1 MHRHG
6 KAIRGCTSRREFLK
20 SSGRAMAGAV
30 LVGEI
35 AARSY
40 AGHDST
46 LKVALVGCGF
56 RGTGAATQ
64 VLSTKGPVKLW
75 AMADLFQDRLAASY
89 SRLVHGIQADYD
101 REASAG
107 FAARIDVPPERR
119 FVGFDAYAK
128 AIDSG
133 VDMVLLT
140 TNQHFRP
147 QHFAYAVRCGKH
159 VFLEKPLGVDVPGIQ
174 QLLAANEE
182 AKKKNLKVGVGLNM
196 RHSRRVQEAVRR
208 VKEGA
213 IGPLGLMCCYFNFS
227 GLRETPPRPDNMTE
241 MTYQLRNPYHFQ
253 WLSGDYIVDAVVH
266 YFDLAL
272 WLHGG
277 SPATAQA
284 QGGRQ
289 VYLPNYQGDT
299 FDHMVVEYT
308 FDDRTKL
315 FAQTRQMAGCWT
327 QSTLQA
333 YGPKGW
339 ADVYQGRIEG
349 QSAWHARGGEP
360 NPYQVEHDLLME
372 AIRSDKPYN
381 DVDRAATATL
391 VAIMGRM
398 ASYSGQEITWQQVL
412 DTKVRLGPQTYAFDA
427 AAPVVPDQTG
437 RYPVPMPGVTKPY

>member
-1 MHRHG
+1 MQRP
-6 KAIRGCTSRREFLK
+6 ARATPDSTSRRKFLK
-20 SSGRAMAGAV
+20 SSGIALAGTAIF
-30 LVGEI
+30 GEI

-46 LKVALVGCGF
+46 IKVALVGCGF

-75 AMADLFQDRLAASY
+75 AMADLFQDRLEASY
-89 SRLVHGIQADYD
+89 GHLVHGIEADYD
-101 REASAG
+101 REGSAG

-119 FVGFDAYAK
+119 FVGFDAYQK

-147 QHFAYAVRCGKH
+147 AHFAYAVQRGKH
-159 VFLEKPLGVDVPGIQ
+159 VFMEKPLGVDVPGIQ

-182 AKKKNLKVGVGLNM
+182 AKEKNLKVGVGLNM
-196 RHSRRVQEAVRR
+196 RHIRHVQEAVRR

-213 IGPLGLMCCYFNFS
+213 IGPAGLMCCYFNFS
-227 GLRETPPRPDNMTE
+227 SLRETLPRPDSMSE
-241 MTYQLRNPYHFQ
+241 MVYQLRNPYHFQ
-253 WLSGDYIVDAVVH
+253 WLSGDYICDAVVH

-272 WLHGG
+272 WLHG
-277 SPATAQA
+277 SPPVTAQG

-289 VYLPNYQGDT
+289 AYLPSARGDT
-299 FDHMVVEYT
+299 FDHTIVEYT
-308 FDDRTKL
+308 FADRTKL
-315 FAQTRQMAGCWT
+315 FAQTRQMPGCWI

-333 YGPKGW
+333 YGPKGC
-339 ADVYQGRIEG
+339 ADVFRGRIDG
-349 QSAWHARGGEP
+349 QSPWHARGVEP
-360 NPYQVEHDLLME
+360 NSYQVEHDLLME
-372 AIRSDKPYN
+372 AIRGDKPYN

-412 DTKVRLGPQTYAFDA
+412 DTKTRLGPQTYAFDA
-427 AAPVVPDQTG
+427 APPVMPDKTG